1 MSKISS
7 FFAGNFA
14 AVGAAAVVVIGAG
27 FYFTGTFDR
36 PQPAVPETAQESV
49 TEAVAKPETTVTEE
63 ATVAE
68 AEPAAESEA
77 PTEAVTETEAA
88 PSAETEETAEAAPA
102 VEALPEPI
110 APAFDVVRVEPDGS
124 AVIAGSADGNGGAV
138 RILLDGDEVAQSVA
152 GSDGRFAG
160 FLTIA
165 PSEDA
170 RVLSLVQEINGSDVV
185 SEETVIVAPVAAPV
199 AAPVVAEAVK
209 PEEKPEET
217 TMAEKVAEAA
227 EEVTEAV
234 ESEAEETVQDVVEVA
249 EAAVEEV
256 KEKAQAVV
264 TAAAPTLPSEASEA
278 PQVSEETAPAVT
290 VTEEATPVESTEPEV
305 APEESPVVTAETT
318 TEPKVEDVAAPKP
331 EPAQAPAVIVTS
343 KEGARV
349 VQAGGDQSEEVR
361 KVISVDAIT
370 YSDEG
375 AVQVA
380 GRANGGGFVR
390 IYLNNSLR
398 GETDV
403 AADGNWSTELA
414 PIPSGVYTLR
424 ADQVDAEGKVLSR
437 VETPF
442 KREAP
447 VELAAAA
454 ASVEERKVVQV
465 TVQPGNTLWAIA
477 KENYGD
483 GVQYVKVFEAN
494 KDRIRNPDLIYPGQ
508 VFTVP
513 E

>member
-27 FYFTGTFDR
+27 FYFTGAFDR
-36 PQPAVPETAQESV
+36 SQPLARETVQETV
-49 TEAVAKPETTVTEE
+49 TEAVAKPESADTED

-68 AEPAAESEA
+68 AEPAAETEA
-77 PTEAVTETEAA
+77 PTEAVVEVERA
-88 PSAETEETAEAAPA
+88 PSAEAEETVETEPV
-102 VEALPEPI
+102 VEALPEPN

-138 RILLDGDEVAQSVA
+138 RILLDGDEVAQSEA

-209 PEEKPEET
+209 PEETPQET
-217 TMAEKVAEAA
+217 MTEKVAEVT

-234 ESEAEETVQDVVEVA
+234 ESKTAEAAKEVVEAA
-249 EAAVEEV
+249 EKAVEEV
-256 KEKAQAVV
+256 KETVQAVV
-264 TAAAPTLPSEASEA
+264 TAAAPALPSEENEA
-278 PQVSEETAPAVT
+278 PEVSGETAAAATVAEET
-290 VTEEATPVESTEPEV
+290 TPVETTEPEV
-305 APEESPVVTAETT
+305 APEETPVVTAEAT
-318 TEPKVEDVAAPKP
+318 TEPKAEVVAAPKP

-343 KEGARV
+343 NEGARV

-380 GRANGGGFVR
+380 GRATGGGFVR

-403 AADGNWSTELA
+403 AADSNWSTELA

-454 ASVEERKVVQV
+454 AEVETRKVVQV

-477 KENYGD
+477 KESYGD